1 MSPLPRSA
9 GGAAPP
15 PSDPLAP
22 EFLAR
27 VRQLQLRTHRL
38 VNTALTG
45 SYRSVFRGQGIEFEE
60 VRPYEP
66 GDDVRGITSPEAE
79 NALLPESA
87 YFVGLGFRAWLG
99 DEGAPVFVGRDPRA
113 SSDSIGEAF
122 CRGASA
128 LDAGP
133 ATTPAMLESLL
144 RGDSKAC
151 GACMVTASHLPKE
164 WNGLKLFSAKEQRG
178 LNKKEVKEVLGLAAD
193 LADMMEPV
201 AGDIASAELCGNQP
215 VRRVRAGVA
224 SMA

>member
-1 MSPLPRSA
+1 MIRTVLA
-9 GGAAPP
+9 AALLHTTHALAPP
-15 PSDPLAP
+15 AQ
-22 EFLAR
+22 A
-27 VRQLQLRTHRL
+27 LRTL
-38 VNTALTG
+38 AKT
-45 SYRSVFRGQGIEFEE
+45 S
-60 VRPYEP
+60 

-99 DEGAPVFVGRDPRA
+99 DEQTPIFVGRDPRA

-151 GACMVTASHLPKE
+151 GACMVTASHLPPE

-201 AGDIASAELCGNQP
+201 AGDITSAELCGNQP
-215 VRRVRAGVA
+215 VRRVRSVERRGTGIATPSSRRRVDGVEERA
-224 SMA
+224 VKY

>member
-1 MSPLPRSA
+1 MHTRCRRHCTMMRILSA
-9 GGAAPP
+9 ALLLQTTQSLAPP
-15 PSDPLAP
+15 AQ
-22 EFLAR
+22 A
-27 VRQLQLRTHRL
+27 LRTL
-38 VNTALTG
+38 AKT
-45 SYRSVFRGQGIEFEE
+45 S
-60 VRPYEP
+60 

-99 DEGAPVFVGRDPRA
+99 DENTPIFVGRDPRA

-164 WNGLKLFSAKEQRG
+164 WNGLKLFSANEQRG
-178 LNKKEVKEVLGLAAD
+178 LNKG
-193 LADMMEPV
+193 
-201 AGDIASAELCGNQP
+201 
-215 VRRVRAGVA
+215 
-224 SMA
+224 

>member
-1 MSPLPRSA
+1 MLRTVVSA
-9 GGAAPP
+9 LLLHTTHALAPP
-15 PSDPLAP
+15 AQ
-22 EFLAR
+22 A
-27 VRQLQLRTHRL
+27 LRTL
-38 VNTALTG
+38 AKT
-45 SYRSVFRGQGIEFEE
+45 S
-60 VRPYEP
+60 
-66 GDDVRGITSPEAE
+66 GDDVRGITSAEAE

-99 DEGAPVFVGRDPRA
+99 DEQTPIFVGRDPRA
-113 SSDSIGEAF
+113 SSNTIGEAF

-193 LADMMEPV
+193 LADMMQPV
-201 AGDIASAELCGNQP
+201 AGDITSAGLCGNQP
-215 VRRVRAGVA
+215 VLRALSFLGDGAAVLIRRAGVA
-224 SMA
+224 SMAWRTTRPFSTNAP

>member
-1 MSPLPRSA
+1 MSRILLA
-9 GGAAPP
+9 ALLLHTAHALAPP
-15 PSDPLAP
+15 AQ
-22 EFLAR
+22 A
-27 VRQLQLRTHRL
+27 LRTL
-38 VNTALTG
+38 AKT
-45 SYRSVFRGQGIEFEE
+45 S
-60 VRPYEP
+60 
-66 GDDVRGITSPEAE
+66 GDDVRGITSPEA
-79 NALLPESA
+79 ESA

-99 DEGAPVFVGRDPRA
+99 DEQTPIFVGRDPRA

-144 RGDSKAC
+144 RDGSKAC

-193 LADMMEPV
+193 LADMMQPV
-201 AGDIASAELCGNQP
+201 EGDVTSAELCGNQP
-215 VRRVRAGVA
+215 VRRVVRNENHAIEQA
-224 SMA
+224 SRRWREISISTQVPRPVSWMNI

>member
-1 MSPLPRSA
+1 MLRTVVSA
-9 GGAAPP
+9 LLLHTTHALAPP
-15 PSDPLAP
+15 AQ
-22 EFLAR
+22 A
-27 VRQLQLRTHRL
+27 LRTL
-38 VNTALTG
+38 AKT
-45 SYRSVFRGQGIEFEE
+45 S
-60 VRPYEP
+60 

-113 SSDSIGEAF
+113 SSDTIGEAF

-144 RGDSKAC
+144 RDGSKAC

-178 LNKKEVKEVLGLAAD
+178 LNKREVKLL
-193 LADMMEPV
+193 L
-201 AGDIASAELCGNQP
+201 SNKL
-215 VRRVRAGVA
+215 
-224 SMA
+224 

>member
-1 MSPLPRSA
+1 MRILSA
-9 GGAAPP
+9 ALLIHTTHALAPP
-15 PSDPLAP
+15 AQ
-22 EFLAR
+22 A
-27 VRQLQLRTHRL
+27 LRTL
-38 VNTALTG
+38 AKT
-45 SYRSVFRGQGIEFEE
+45 S
-60 VRPYEP
+60 

-99 DEGAPVFVGRDPRA
+99 DENTPIFVGRDPRA

-144 RGDSKAC
+144 RDGSKDC

-224 SMA
+224 SMAWRTRRKILISTQVPRPASWTI